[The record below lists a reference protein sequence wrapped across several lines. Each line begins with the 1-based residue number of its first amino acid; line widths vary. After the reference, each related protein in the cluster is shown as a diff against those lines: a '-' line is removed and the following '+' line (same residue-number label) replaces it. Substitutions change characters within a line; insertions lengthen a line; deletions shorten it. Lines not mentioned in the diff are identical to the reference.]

1 MIYSNLE
8 DISNDDTYTTST
20 QGGNWTWTTT
30 VKPSTTSTVTT
41 TVSPNTLGQE
51 YWRSSGIVGMGTVT
65 PMVTPMVN
73 LSDNKWYSEVLGAA
87 DVNIQGLG
95 SVKELLQNLTFLT
108 PPPGLD
114 PDNPAVMD
122 ALKTWYQAV
131 QALRQR
137 HEQLQ
142 MLIRLTDETC

>member
-1 MIYSNLE
+1 MNYR
-8 DISNDDTYTTST
+8 DIDSLYNDDTYTTTT

-41 TVSPNTLGQE
+41 TVTPSTAGQV
-51 YWRSSGIVGMGTVT
+51 YWGSSGSVGIGTTAPFSSIHKT
-65 PMVTPMVN
+65 PWSN
-73 LSDNKWYSEVLGAA
+73 VLDTE
-87 DVNIQGLG
+87 DVRIQGLG

-114 PDNPAVMD
+114 TDNPTVLD
-122 ALKTWYQAV
+122 ALKVWYQAV
-131 QALRQR
+131 QELRQR

-142 MLIRLTDETC
+142 MLIKLTDETR

>member
-51 YWRSSGIVGMGTVT
+51 YWGSSGSVGIGT
-65 PMVTPMVN
+65 VTPMVN

>member
-1 MIYSNLE
+1 MIYPNLE

-30 VKPSTTSTVTT
+30 VTPATTGTVT
-41 TVSPNTLGQE
+41 TVSPNTLGQV
-51 YWRSSGIVGMGTVT
+51 YWGSSGSVGMGTATPTVT
-65 PMVTPMVN
+65 F
-73 LSDNKWYSEVLGAA
+73 SDNKWSSGVLDAA
-87 DVNIQGLG
+87 DVKIQGLG
-95 SVKELLQNLTFLT
+95 SVKELLQNLAFLT

-114 PDNPAVMD
+114 TDNPTVVD

-131 QALRQR
+131 QELRQR

-142 MLIRLTDETC
+142 MLIKLTDETR

>member
-1 MIYSNLE
+1 MIYPNLE

-30 VKPSTTSTVTT
+30 VKPATTGTVT
-41 TVSPNTLGQE
+41 TVSPNTLGQV
-51 YWRSSGIVGMGTVT
+51 YWGSSGSVGMGTATPKVT
-65 PMVTPMVN
+65 LNDTN
-73 LSDNKWYSEVLGAA
+73 WYSGVLDAA
-87 DVNIQGLG
+87 DVKIQGLG
-95 SVKELLQNLTFLT
+95 SVKELLQNLAFLT

-114 PDNPAVMD
+114 TDNPTVVD

-131 QALRQR
+131 QELRQR

-142 MLIRLTDETC
+142 MLIKLTDETC

>member
-1 MIYSNLE
+1 MIYPNLE

-30 VKPSTTSTVTT
+30 VTPATTGTVT
-41 TVSPNTLGQE
+41 TVSPNTLGQA
-51 YWRSSGIVGMGTVT
+51 YWGTSGSVGMGTATPTVT
-65 PMVTPMVN
+65 LNDTN
-73 LSDNKWYSEVLGAA
+73 WYSGVLDAA
-87 DVNIQGLG
+87 DVKIQGLG
-95 SVKELLQNLTFLT
+95 SVKELLQNLAFLT

-114 PDNPAVMD
+114 TDNPTVVD

-131 QALRQR
+131 QELRQR

-142 MLIRLTDETC
+142 MLIKLTDETR